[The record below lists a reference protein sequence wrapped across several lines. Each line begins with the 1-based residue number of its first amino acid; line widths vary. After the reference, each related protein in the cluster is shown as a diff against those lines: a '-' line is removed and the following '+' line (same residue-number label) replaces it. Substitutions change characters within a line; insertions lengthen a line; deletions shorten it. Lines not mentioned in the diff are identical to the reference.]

1 MLEIDI
7 LMSQIGH
14 LRMSKIFKILDE
26 LMKESSISKVCLNF
40 ID

>member
-1 MLEIDI
+1 MLQNDM

-14 LRMSKIFKILDE
+14 SEMSKIFKKLDE

>member
-1 MLEIDI
+1 MLQIDM

-14 LRMSKIFKILDE
+14 KTMSKIFKKLDE

>member
-1 MLEIDI
+1 
-7 LMSQIGH
+7 
-14 LRMSKIFKILDE
+14 MSKIFKKLDE

>member
-1 MLEIDI
+1 MLQVDMQ
-7 LMSQIGH
+7 MSHLGH
-14 LRMSKIFKILDE
+14 NKMSKIFKKLDE

>member
-1 MLEIDI
+1 MQ
-7 LMSQIGH
+7 MSQIGH
-14 LRMSKIFKILDE
+14 NTMSKFLKKLDE